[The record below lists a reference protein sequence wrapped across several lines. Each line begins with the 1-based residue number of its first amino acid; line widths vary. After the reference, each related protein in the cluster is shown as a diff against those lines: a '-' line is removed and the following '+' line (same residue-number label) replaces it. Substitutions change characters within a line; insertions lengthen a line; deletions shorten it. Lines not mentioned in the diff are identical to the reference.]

1 MAGFIDEF
9 LKMFSYSFMVRALF
23 IGGLVALCSS
33 VLGVVLVLKRYSMI
47 GDGLSHVSFGA
58 MAIALAFNQAPLYIA
73 IPVVMVAAYL
83 LLRIS
88 ENSKVKGDAAIGLVS
103 SSSVAIGIII
113 NTLEGGSNIDLNSYM
128 FGSIL
133 AINKEDAVLY
143 IVVGIIILLAF
154 MFFYHYIFAITFDEN
169 IAKATGIKVEIFKT
183 LLAVLTALTIVI
195 GMRIM
200 GTLLISSLIVFPAIT
215 SMRVAKIFNV
225 VLILAVI
232 ISMVSYF
239 IGMVASFMLEIP
251 SGASI
256 VVVNLVMFIIVSLI
270 RKIREKI

>member
-169 IAKATGIKVEIFKT
+169 FAKATGIKVEIFKT

-215 SMRVAKIFNV
+215 SMRVAKKFNV

>member
-9 LKMFSYSFMVRALF
+9 LKIFSYSFMVRALF

-88 ENSKVKGDAAIGLVS
+88 ENSQVKGDAAIGLVS

-113 NTLEGGSNIDLNSYM
+113 NTLEGGANIDLNSYM

-169 IAKATGIKVEIFKT
+169 FAKATGIKVEIFKT

-215 SMRVAKIFNV
+215 SMRVEKKFNV

>member
-169 IAKATGIKVEIFKT
+169 FAKATGIKVEIFKT

-215 SMRVAKIFNV
+215 SMSVAKKFNV

>member
-9 LKMFSYSFMVRALF
+9 LKIFSYSFMVRALF

-88 ENSKVKGDAAIGLVS
+88 ENSQVKGDAAIGLVS

-113 NTLEGGSNIDLNSYM
+113 NTLEGGANIDLNSYM

-169 IAKATGIKVEIFKT
+169 FAKATGIKVEIFKT

-215 SMRVAKIFNV
+215 SMRVAKKFNV

>member
-133 AINKEDAVLY
+133 AINKVDAVLY

-154 MFFYHYIFAITFDEN
+154 MVFYHYIFAITFDEN
-169 IAKATGIKVEIFKT
+169 FAKATGIKVEIFKT

-215 SMRVAKIFNV
+215 SMRVAKKFNV

>member
-33 VLGVVLVLKRYSMI
+33 VLGVVLVLKRYTMI

-169 IAKATGIKVEIFKT
+169 FAKATGIKVEIFKT

-215 SMRVAKIFNV
+215 SMRVAKKFNV

>member
-47 GDGLSHVSFGA
+47 GDGQSHVSFGA

-169 IAKATGIKVEIFKT
+169 FAKATGIKVEIFKT

-215 SMRVAKIFNV
+215 SMRVAKKFNV

>member
-9 LKMFSYSFMVRALF
+9 LKIFSYSFMVRALF

-133 AINKEDAVLY
+133 AINKEDAALY

-169 IAKATGIKVEIFKT
+169 FAKATGIKVEIFKT

-215 SMRVAKIFNV
+215 SMRVAKKFNV

>member
-1 MAGFIDEF
+1 MAEFFDEF
-9 LKMFSYSFMVRALF
+9 TMMFSYSFMVRALL
-23 IGGLVALCSS
+23 IGGLVALCAS

-47 GDGLSHVSFGA
+47 GDGLSHVSFGS
-58 MAIALAFNQAPLYIA
+58 MAIALAFDQAPLYVA

-88 ENSKVKGDAAIGLVS
+88 ENGQVKGDAAIGLVS
-103 SSSVAIGIII
+103 SSAVAIGIIV
-113 NTLEGGSNIDLNSYM
+113 NTLSGGSNIDLNSYM

-133 AINKEDAVLY
+133 AIKKEDAVLY
-143 IVVGIIILLAF
+143 VIVGIVILVAF
-154 MFFYHYIFAITFDEN
+154 MFFYNYIFAITFDEN
-169 IAKATGIKVEIFKT
+169 FAKATGIKVSVYKT

-215 SMRVAKIFNV
+215 SMRIAKRFNR
-225 VLILAVI
+225 VLILAII
-232 ISMVSYF
+232 ISMISYF
-239 IGMVASFMLEIP
+239 VGMVASFMLEIP

-256 VVVNLVMFIIVSLI
+256 VVVNLIIFIIVSVI
-270 RKIREKI
+270 NKIKEML